1 MPIGEKEN
9 HQNKFLIQL
18 NQDLHSTAIYS
29 VFMVIIADFFTAISG
44 LASVM
49 LILNLELNSMK
60 ALVTGGAGFIGS
72 HLVRFLLH
80 NGVDVKVYDS
90 FSSGSLKNL
99 VSVESEVEVIKS
111 DVRNFDALVAAMEGV
126 GLVFHIAAFVSVS
139 ESVNNPRL
147 TYEVNAEGTLNTLS
161 AALLSGVSRVVIS
174 SSCAVYGDRHEPPL
188 KETDL
193 PMPRSPYAASKLT
206 AEAWAESFYQSYG
219 LETVCLRYFNVYG
232 PGQKS
237 DSDYAAVIPK
247 FLNCYNWKQRPKV
260 YGDGLQTRD
269 FIYVE
274 DVAWANF
281 LAATASSE
289 IMANHRIFNVGTGKG
304 LNLLK
309 LLEAI
314 ATEMGDKIQPEF
326 HPPRVGDIRHSWANT
341 SLVKNELGFEP
352 KINIDLGIKKLL
364 SKD

>member
-1 MPIGEKEN
+1 
-9 HQNKFLIQL
+9 
-18 NQDLHSTAIYS
+18 
-29 VFMVIIADFFTAISG
+29 
-44 LASVM
+44 
-49 LILNLELNSMK
+49 MK

-72 HLVRFLLH
+72 NLVEFLLN
-80 NGVDVKVYDS
+80 NGVDVKVYDN

-99 VSVESEVEVIKS
+99 TFIQSEIEAIES

-126 GLVFHIAAFVSVS
+126 NLVFHLAALVSVP
-139 ESVNNPRL
+139 ESLNNPRL
-147 TYEVNAEGTLNTLS
+147 TYDINTEGTLNVLS
-161 AALLSGVSRVVIS
+161 AALKSGVSRVVIS

-193 PMPRSPYAASKLT
+193 PMPKSPYAASKLT
-206 AEAWAESFYQSYG
+206 TEAWAESFYQSYG
-219 LETVCLRYFNVYG
+219 LKTVCLRYFNVYG
-232 PGQKS
+232 PRQKS

-247 FLNCYNWKQRPKV
+247 FLDCYQRKQRPKV

-274 DVAWANF
+274 DVARANF

-289 IMANHRIFNVGTGKG
+289 IIANHRVFNVGTGNG
-304 LNLLK
+304 LSLLK

-314 ATEMGDKIQPEF
+314 TTQMGYEIEPEF
-326 HPPRVGDIRHSWANT
+326 YSPRVGDIKNSWANA

-352 KINIDLGIKKLL
+352 KINIYLGIKKLL
-364 SKD
+364 SKN